1 MQALQAV
8 RMARVTLQGNRR
20 RKFLI
25 GRART
30 GFEVMKED
38 AAIRAALKE
47 MRRGGVDLDRA
58 PTEAMDLVLA
68 ANTPAEKDHP
78 ALRPRGGRR
87 KNRTKYCIV

>member
-20 RKFLI
+20 RKLLI

-30 GFEVMKED
+30 GFEVMEKD

-47 MRRGGVDLDRA
+47 MRRGGVDIDRA
-58 PTEAMDLVLA
+58 PQEALDLVID
-68 ANTPAEKDHP
+68 ANLPVEDDHP
-78 ALRPRGGRR
+78 ALRERGKRR
-87 KNRTKYCIV
+87 